1 MEPVTDHWWQ
11 PYPTPESFLDEDVK
25 WGEGLEVFGPP
36 CDAALDRNAILAR
49 NSAKHPPGPC
59 SLLPLGTCACPGTAG
74 VKWPPSNA
82 GTAVTLH
89 S

>member
-49 NSAKHPPGPC
+49 NSAKHPLVPAASCHWALVPVLA
-59 SLLPLGTCACPGTAG
+59 LLGSSGLPAMLGQQ
-74 VKWPPSNA
+74 
-82 GTAVTLH
+82 
-89 S
+89 